1 VDEVVWRSLSNGCSG
16 DREMYGLTV
25 GASEEGEFHLVMD
38 ANVSKPIQFLLPFS
52 LISFS
57 FKRIDGG
64 HCPGMVTSRDSVTHK
79 HFTEMRRLVRDET
92 PFLSAMPQRATT
104 LAW

>member
-1 VDEVVWRSLSNGCSG
+1 VVWGYLSNGCS
-16 DREMYGLTV
+16 DNREMYGLPV

-38 ANVSKPIQFLLPFS
+38 ANVSKPIQYLLPFY

-57 FKRIDGG
+57 FKRVARG
-64 HCPGMVTSRDSVTHK
+64 HCPGVVTSCGSVTHK
-79 HFTEMRRLVRDET
+79 NFTEMRMLDRDET
-92 PFLSAMPQRATT
+92 PFLLVMPPRAPS